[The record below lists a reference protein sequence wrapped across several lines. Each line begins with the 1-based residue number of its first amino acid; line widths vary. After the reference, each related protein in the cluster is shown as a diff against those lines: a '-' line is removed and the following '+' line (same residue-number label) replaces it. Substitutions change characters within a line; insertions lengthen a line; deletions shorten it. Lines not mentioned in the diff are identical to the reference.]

1 MGVGVKHNGKYILLN
16 GNQTGAV
23 LMEYILMT
31 LKELGKMPAHPT
43 VYNTIVTSDIGKAV
57 AESYGAECIQT
68 LTGFKYIGDQVK
80 RAEISGDH
88 DYVFGYEES
97 YGSLV
102 KPFVRDKDAT
112 QACLML
118 AEACAY
124 YRSQGKTLYDVVF
137 DIFARVGAYAD
148 KQINIS
154 LPGADGARKLQ
165 QLMGGLRE
173 TDLKEL
179 GGVKVVR
186 KEDYKLRKAYDAE
199 GEHDLLGHDISDVLK
214 YFLEDGSYVCV
225 RPSGTEPKCKIYL
238 STKADTY
245 EEALAKIEKYGKA
258 ASVYLQ

>member
-1 MGVGVKHNGKYILLN
+1 
-16 GNQTGAV
+16 
-23 LMEYILMT
+23 
-31 LKELGKMPAHPT
+31 
-43 VYNTIVTSDIGKAV
+43 
-57 AESYGAECIQT
+57 
-68 LTGFKYIGDQVK
+68 
-80 RAEISGDH
+80 
-88 DYVFGYEES
+88 
-97 YGSLV
+97 
-102 KPFVRDKDAT
+102 
-112 QACLML
+112 
-118 AEACAY
+118 
-124 YRSQGKTLYDVVF
+124 
-137 DIFARVGAYAD
+137 
-148 KQINIS
+148 
-154 LPGADGARKLQ
+154 
-165 QLMGGLRE
+165 MGGLRE